1 MTTDQTQDTQPPTAA
16 PAVVLDNRGL
26 EPPQPMMRILE
37 ALETLPAQATL
48 LAINEREPLFLYPEL
63 AARGFVYQTTPHPDG
78 SFHITIG
85 RGAPVGGTADAA
97 ATPDVAG
104 RPGDHGEPERRAVVV
119 DVRADQRRQKEPFQ
133 RIMAAVEAL
142 GAAEELVVINTFE
155 PAPLYTVL
163 GRRGFAHATTQV
175 GPEEWH
181 VRFWHDTAA
190 RARAGR

>member
-1 MTTDQTQDTQPPTAA
+1 MLMSDESAA
-16 PAVVLDNRGL
+16 AVVLDNRGL

-85 RGAPVGGTADAA
+85 RGDPVGGTAAET

-104 RPGDHGEPERRAVVV
+104 HPAEQPERRAVVV

-133 RIMAAVEAL
+133 RIMAAVESL
-142 GAAEELVVINTFE
+142 DAAEELVVINTFE
-155 PAPLYTVL
+155 PTPLYTVL
-163 GRRGFAHATTQV
+163 GRRGFAHATAQV

-181 VRFWHDTAA
+181 VRFWHDTPA
-190 RARAGR
+190 RAQAGR